1 MRLLR
6 LGSGEGDEQGSRCS
20 VLWMAPRALAVPVG
34 TRSRTV
40 LGQGPLACDWRGAG
54 YPGGS
59 LLGWPPGIAPVE
71 PSQPLEP
78 MFSVAADP
86 AQEPGSESELHV
98 QDGHGGCTYAARA
111 CGMGRNGAGLVA

>member
-1 MRLLR
+1 VRLL
-6 LGSGEGDEQGSRCS
+6 LGLGEGDEQGNRCS

-34 TRSRTV
+34 ARSRTV

-54 YPGGS
+54 YPGRS

-78 MFSVAADP
+78 MFPVAA
-86 AQEPGSESELHV
+86 ESGTGTRQRER
-98 QDGHGGCTYAARA
+98 AARSGRPWGRRA
-111 CGMGRNGAGLVA
+111 IQPGMV